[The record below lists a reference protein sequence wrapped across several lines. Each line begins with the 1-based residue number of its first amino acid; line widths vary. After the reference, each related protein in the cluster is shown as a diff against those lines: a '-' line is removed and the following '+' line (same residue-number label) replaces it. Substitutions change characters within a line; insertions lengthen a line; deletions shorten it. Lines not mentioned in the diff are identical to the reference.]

1 MEYPGNKNM
10 VKKNRNGRKTHYK
23 KNAMGLNMIVLV
35 FLLVVSSDII
45 DH

>member
-1 MEYPGNKNM
+1 M
-10 VKKNRNGRKTHYK
+10 VKKKTETEGK
-23 KNAMGLNMIVLV
+23 PIIKINAMGLNMMVLV